1 MIPQLSITQTHHI
14 KFHFSALNALDP
26 LSLMS
31 RFGML
36 KNFVE
41 NDRPRGATT
50 TARPDL
56 KRE

>member
-31 RFGML
+31 RFEML

-41 NDRPRGATT
+41 NDRPRDHD
-50 TARPDL
+50 RPDL